1 LGVLTKGNTQLLFYD
16 TPGVVPPE
24 DRKQTVRQ
32 IITAS
37 WNVVEHSDIVCF
49 VVDGAKRLDENVTHI
64 MRQLETNLEEVRK
77 ALKLDPQE
85 ESELNRAKKCVLVV
99 NKIDLV
105 KPKDKL
111 LPVIAKLNEGGLF
124 VETFLTSALKGA
136 RVDTLKDYL
145 LEAALSREWQYSADA
160 VTDASPLER
169 AEEIIREKV
178 YQRLNQE
185 VPYIVRQHNV
195 GWTELP
201 DGSLRIDQ
209 YLIVPKITQK
219 WMITGT
225 KGRVIKAIASEATE
239 DIQKIFNRKVY
250 VNLQVQQKKHAHN
263 YAPAE

>member
-1 LGVLTKGNTQLLFYD
+1 LYLFD
-16 TPGVVPPE
+16 FE
-24 DRKQTVRQ
+24 
-32 IITAS
+32 
-37 WNVVEHSDIVCF
+37 VCF
-49 VVDGAKRLDENVTHI
+49 VVDGAKKLS
-64 MRQLETNLEEVRK
+64 EVRT
-77 ALKLDPQE
+77 ALKLDTRLE
-85 ESELNRAKKCVLVV
+85 KTKAKKCLLVV

-124 VETFLTSALKGA
+124 AETFLTSALKGA
-136 RVDTLKDYL
+136 RVDALKDFL
-145 LEAALSREWQYSADA
+145 LKEAVSRAWEYSANA
-160 VTDASPLER
+160 VTDSSPLER

-209 YLIVPKITQK
+209 YLIVPKVSQK

-225 KGRVIKAIASEATE
+225 KGSVIKAIATDATE
-239 DIQKIFNRKVY
+239 DLQKIFNRKVY
-250 VNLQVQQKKHAHN
+250 INLQVQQKKHIHE
-263 YAPAE
+263 YTPA